1 MPEGLNWDRETKTK
15 QPGEKGGEQL
25 MLGRTWSHQSAF
37 TSTKRVTVDGVD
49 WIALHFVPSKGS
61 MTIHWND

>member
-1 MPEGLNWDRETKTK
+1 
-15 QPGEKGGEQL
+15 
-25 MLGRTWSHQSAF
+25 
-37 TSTKRVTVDGVD
+37 VTVDGVD